1 MIKQYKFAIC
11 DDDIQFCNKIKSYII
26 EYYGENKVEIS
37 IFNSGED
44 FIKSKVK
51 YDCIFLDIEMINLN
65 GIEIATMIR
74 NYDLD
79 TYIIIVS
86 GFPKYKPSQDKNEIQ
101 NRGKG
106 HRENRNGGGRASAVA
121 DVGFVDLDDE
131 DMSSSEFVPLPWEA
145 RAQ

>member
-79 TYIIIVS
+79 TYIIHFLEVLIMLMIKQL
-86 GFPKYKPSQDKNEIQ
+86 FCKMIYYK
-101 NRGKG
+101 
-106 HRENRNGGGRASAVA
+106 
-121 DVGFVDLDDE
+121 
-131 DMSSSEFVPLPWEA
+131 
-145 RAQ
+145 

>member
-86 GFPKYKPSQDKNEIQ
+86 GFPKYKN
-101 NRGKG
+101 
-106 HRENRNGGGRASAVA
+106 VA
-121 DVGFVDLDDE
+121 Y
-131 DMSSSEFVPLPWEA
+131 
-145 RAQ
+145 

>member
-51 YDCIFLDIEMINLN
+51 YDCICSGCVSFYDIEYRKEHGN
-65 GIEIATMIR
+65 T
-74 NYDLD
+74 
-79 TYIIIVS
+79 
-86 GFPKYKPSQDKNEIQ
+86 
-101 NRGKG
+101 
-106 HRENRNGGGRASAVA
+106 
-121 DVGFVDLDDE
+121 
-131 DMSSSEFVPLPWEA
+131 
-145 RAQ
+145 

>member
-1 MIKQYKFAIC
+1 MMIFNFAIRLNH
-11 DDDIQFCNKIKSYII
+11 ILLNIMKKIRWK
-26 EYYGENKVEIS
+26 EIS

-86 GFPKYKPSQDKNEIQ
+86 GFPK
-101 NRGKG
+101 
-106 HRENRNGGGRASAVA
+106 
-121 DVGFVDLDDE
+121 
-131 DMSSSEFVPLPWEA
+131 
-145 RAQ
+145 

>member
-51 YDCIFLDIEMINLN
+51 YDFGNLN
-65 GIEIATMIR
+65 CA
-74 NYDLD
+74 NP
-79 TYIIIVS
+79 
-86 GFPKYKPSQDKNEIQ
+86 FNQ
-101 NRGKG
+101 
-106 HRENRNGGGRASAVA
+106 
-121 DVGFVDLDDE
+121 
-131 DMSSSEFVPLPWEA
+131 VPYNA
-145 RAQ
+145 

>member
-1 MIKQYKFAIC
+1 MMMIFNFAIRLNH
-11 DDDIQFCNKIKSYII
+11 ILLNIMEKTRWKYLF
-26 EYYGENKVEIS
+26 
-37 IFNSGED
+37 FNSGED

-86 GFPKYKPSQDKNEIQ
+86 GFLNIK
-101 NRGKG
+101 
-106 HRENRNGGGRASAVA
+106 
-121 DVGFVDLDDE
+121 
-131 DMSSSEFVPLPWEA
+131 M
-145 RAQ
+145 

>member
-86 GFPKYKPSQDKNEIQ
+86 GFPKYKNVAYRLHVFDYLDKP
-101 NRGKG
+101 
-106 HRENRNGGGRASAVA
+106 
-121 DVGFVDLDDE
+121 LDKT
-131 DMSSSEFVPLPWEA
+131 MLFLNYS
-145 RAQ
+145 

>member
-11 DDDIQFCNKIKSYII
+11 DDDIQFCNRIKSYII
-26 EYYGENKVEIS
+26 EYYGANKVEIS

-65 GIEIATMIR
+65 GIEIATIIR

-79 TYIIIVS
+79 TYIVT
-86 GFPKYKPSQDKNEIQ
+86 F
-101 NRGKG
+101 
-106 HRENRNGGGRASAVA
+106 
-121 DVGFVDLDDE
+121 LDFLNIK
-131 DMSSSEFVPLPWEA
+131 M
-145 RAQ
+145 